1 MLNVNELRE
10 QFRSE
15 KTDRCRR
22 RRRSAVAFGAPSFV
36 AMFSVYLL
44 EENETITG
52 QCIWIGH
59 AFWVLTGLA
68 VTIFACNMIWNPA
81 ERLKNLLARLWIV
94 LVVVGLF
101 AIMISFLAQDTYP
114 TVSRIGMI
122 VGFSSELIVVPLIMV
137 FSSLFQSSRR

>member
-1 MLNVNELRE
+1 
-10 QFRSE
+10 
-15 KTDRCRR
+15 
-22 RRRSAVAFGAPSFV
+22 
-36 AMFSVYLL
+36 MFSVYLL